1 MVMIATTKIRYGEF
15 LLLGGVAVEYDKCDA
30 NDVASSLAF
39 ENFFDDWVSNV
50 RGAGKGPD
58 WGREYWQSHGVD
70 VQNGRVVFASPQD
83 RTLFLLKW
91 S

>member
-1 MVMIATTKIRYGEF
+1 MKHRYSRYIMYEDYV
-15 LLLGGVAVEYDKCDA
+15 LEHTESAVDR
-30 NDVASSLAF
+30 AF
-39 ENFFDDWVSNV
+39 EKFFDDWVLNV

-70 VQNGRVVFASPQD
+70 VQNCRVVFASPQD

-91 S
+91 L